1 MSILRSLLERVVQN
15 LRARVSRVELPREL
29 PRSPAELLAL
39 AQGAVRAL
47 LLPPSVGGTPAEV
60 ANEPHAGV
68 ASDRTTRDDR
78 ASTATHGETPTSQT
92 GHGDTSARS
101 MAASSNGATRDP
113 GLGSTSSPR
122 NHVDAST
129 HAPPVEPARPA
140 PAARTIALSPE
151 APHPTDAAEPSP
163 PSRVEAAKF
172 ALGPVGQEGPAPI
185 DDLDA
190 AIADLPY
197 AYGDAR
203 LFLLPRSPNW
213 LLAMWDFTNEQKER
227 ARRQGGRDL
236 ALRLYDITDHGR
248 PASIALEVR
257 CDELANSHYLPVRDG
272 REYSAELGYFTPEGA
287 WLPLGRSPDA
297 RTPRGRAVPGPVVF
311 ATVPYE
317 RPTQGA
323 VNRFAVRPAAVG
335 TSLTDEVVAVLS
347 AARSALASQPAS
359 GASAA
364 TGGPSPA
371 GRSSFVPGSLP
382 TSPA

>member
-29 PRSPAELLAL
+29 PRSPEELLAL

-47 LLPPSVGGTPAEV
+47 LMPPSVGGAPAEV
-60 ANEPHAGV
+60 ADEPHAGV
-68 ASDRTTRDDR
+68 ASDRTTPDDH
-78 ASTATHGETPTSQT
+78 ASTATTNETPASHT
-92 GHGDTSARS
+92 GHGRAPAAPS
-101 MAASSNGATRDP
+101 MAASPNGAPRDT

-122 NHVDAST
+122 NHVDASR
-129 HAPPVEPARPA
+129 HAPPVEPAPPA

-172 ALGPVGQEGPAPI
+172 ALGPAGQEGPAPI

-203 LFLLPRSPNW
+203 LFLLPRSPSW

-257 CDELANSHYLPVRDG
+257 CDELANSHYLAVRDG
-272 REYSAELGYFTPEGA
+272 REYSAELGYFTPAGA

-323 VNRFAVRPAAVG
+323 VNRFAVRPAVG

-359 GASAA
+359 GTSAA

-371 GRSSFVPGSLP
+371 SPSSFVPGSLP